1 MPGSEKDLDI
11 PGSELDLC
19 LISSAKGF
27 SGLKSSAL
35 VLSLT
40 SKILEGISDPTKSLG
55 GA

>member
-19 LISSAKGF
+19 LISSAK
-27 SGLKSSAL
+27 GLKSSAL